1 MNGLRKGNSRKRAS
15 VRALGCRLNQYE
27 SSSMENR
34 LKNKGYEL
42 VPFGEKA
49 ELGVIN
55 TCTVTNEADGKS
67 RSVIRKFVRTN
78 PEAVTIV
85 VGCYSQVSANEIAMI
100 EGVDYVIG
108 NHDKINFLDY
118 ITEEK
123 PVDPVIVRDRISRED
138 FSIGFVGD
146 TNYLQ
151 RANLK
156 IQDGCDFMC
165 TFCIIPFARGRARS
179 RDWNDLMTEA
189 KLMLKKGV
197 SEVVLTGV
205 NLGTY
210 KSERKEFLEL
220 IHALSKL
227 NGLKRLRISSIEPT
241 TISEEIFGLMADPSH
256 CLMPYLHVPLQS
268 GCDSILKKMRRKY
281 SLSDMNQFFER
292 ASNKIPNLCLGTDI
306 MVGFPGESGK
316 DFEKTCETFM
326 EFPFNYCHVF
336 TFSERDGTPAA
347 KMDDQVTMNERR
359 QRSAY
364 LRRLSASK
372 RMAFHESQ
380 VGRELR
386 VLIENPKNQQ
396 FSGYSDNY
404 VKIILSEGFEEF
416 SNKISRVKI
425 LEARPEYVV
434 GQWVKFE
441 N

>member
-1 MNGLRKGNSRKRAS
+1 
-15 VRALGCRLNQYE
+15 
-27 SSSMENR
+27 
-34 LKNKGYEL
+34 
-42 VPFGEKA
+42 
-49 ELGVIN
+49 
-55 TCTVTNEADGKS
+55 
-67 RSVIRKFVRTN
+67 
-78 PEAVTIV
+78 
-85 VGCYSQVSANEIAMI
+85 
-100 EGVDYVIG
+100 
-108 NHDKINFLDY
+108 
-118 ITEEK
+118 
-123 PVDPVIVRDRISRED
+123 
-138 FSIGFVGD
+138 
-146 TNYLQ
+146 
-151 RANLK
+151 
-156 IQDGCDFMC
+156 
-165 TFCIIPFARGRARS
+165 
-179 RDWNDLMTEA
+179 MTEA

-210 KSERKEFLEL
+210 ESEKKEFLEL

-241 TISEEIFGLMADPSH
+241 TIPEEIFDLMADPSH

-281 SLSDMNQFFER
+281 SLSDMSQFFER
-292 ASNKIPNLCLGTDI
+292 ASSKIPNLCLGTDL
-306 MVGFPGESGK
+306 MVGFPGESRK

-326 EFPFNYCHVF
+326 DFPFNYCHVF

-347 KMDDQVTMNERR
+347 KMDDQVAMNERR
-359 QRSAY
+359 ERSAY

-372 RMAFHESQ
+372 RMGFHESQ

-404 VKIILSEGFEEF
+404 VKIIVSEGFEKL
-416 SNKISRVKI
+416 SNKISIVKI

>member
-1 MNGLRKGNSRKRAS
+1 
-15 VRALGCRLNQYE
+15 
-27 SSSMENR
+27 MENR

-42 VPFGEKA
+42 VPFGDKA

-67 RSVIRKFVRTN
+67 RSVIRKFIRTN
-78 PEAVTIV
+78 PQAVTVV

-108 NHDKINFLDY
+108 NHDKINFLNY
-118 ITEEK
+118 ISEEK
-123 PVDPVIVRDRISRED
+123 PVDPVIIRDRISRED

-156 IQDGCDFMC
+156 IQDGCNFMC

-210 KSERKEFLEL
+210 ASGNKKFLDL
-220 IHALSKL
+220 IHSLSDL

-241 TISEEIFGLMADPSH
+241 TIPEEVFELMADPSH
-256 CLMPYLHVPLQS
+256 CLMPYLHVPMQS
-268 GCDSILKKMRRKY
+268 GCDSILNKMRRKY
-281 SLSDMNQFFER
+281 NLSEMSQFFEL
-292 ASNKIPNLCLGTDI
+292 ASSEIPNLCIGTDL
-306 MVGFPGESGK
+306 MVGFPGESRK
-316 DFEKTCETFM
+316 DFEKTCQTFID
-326 EFPFNYCHVF
+326 FPFHYCHVF
-336 TFSERDGTPAA
+336 TFSQRDGTPAT
-347 KMDDQVTMNERR
+347 KMKDQVPMNERR
-359 QRSAY
+359 ERSAY

-380 VGRELR
+380 VGKDLR
-386 VLIENPKNQQ
+386 VLIENPKDQQ

-404 VKIILSEGFEEF
+404 VKVFMSKGFEDL
-416 SNKISRVKI
+416 SNKISRVQI
-425 LEARPEYVV
+425 MEARPEYVI
-434 GQWVKFE
+434 GKWLEFE

>member
-1 MNGLRKGNSRKRAS
+1 
-15 VRALGCRLNQYE
+15 
-27 SSSMENR
+27 
-34 LKNKGYEL
+34 
-42 VPFGEKA
+42 
-49 ELGVIN
+49 
-55 TCTVTNEADGKS
+55 
-67 RSVIRKFVRTN
+67 
-78 PEAVTIV
+78 
-85 VGCYSQVSANEIAMI
+85 MI

-210 KSERKEFLEL
+210 KSEKKEFLEL

-241 TISEEIFGLMADPSH
+241 TIPEEIFGLMADPSH

-292 ASNKIPNLCLGTDI
+292 ASSKIPNLCLGTDI

>member
-1 MNGLRKGNSRKRAS
+1 
-15 VRALGCRLNQYE
+15 
-27 SSSMENR
+27 MENR

-123 PVDPVIVRDRISRED
+123 PVDPVIIRDRISRED

-179 RDWNDLMTEA
+179 RDWNDVMTEA

-210 KSERKEFLEL
+210 ESEKKEFLEL

-241 TISEEIFGLMADPSH
+241 TIPEEIFDLMADPSH

-281 SLSDMNQFFER
+281 GLSDMSQFFER
-292 ASNKIPNLCLGTDI
+292 ASSKIPNLCLGTDL
-306 MVGFPGESGK
+306 MVGFPGESRK

-326 EFPFNYCHVF
+326 DFPFNYCHVF

-359 QRSAY
+359 ERSAY

-372 RMAFHESQ
+372 RMGFHESQ

-404 VKIILSEGFEEF
+404 VKIIVSEGFEKL
-416 SNKISRVKI
+416 SNKISIVKI

>member
-1 MNGLRKGNSRKRAS
+1 
-15 VRALGCRLNQYE
+15 
-27 SSSMENR
+27 MENR

-189 KLMLKKGV
+189 N
-197 SEVVLTGV
+197 SC
-205 NLGTY
+205 
-210 KSERKEFLEL
+210 
-220 IHALSKL
+220 
-227 NGLKRLRISSIEPT
+227 LKRESLR
-241 TISEEIFGLMADPSH
+241 L
-256 CLMPYLHVPLQS
+256 Y
-268 GCDSILKKMRRKY
+268 
-281 SLSDMNQFFER
+281 
-292 ASNKIPNLCLGTDI
+292 
-306 MVGFPGESGK
+306 
-316 DFEKTCETFM
+316 
-326 EFPFNYCHVF
+326 
-336 TFSERDGTPAA
+336 
-347 KMDDQVTMNERR
+347 
-359 QRSAY
+359 
-364 LRRLSASK
+364 
-372 RMAFHESQ
+372 
-380 VGRELR
+380 
-386 VLIENPKNQQ
+386 
-396 FSGYSDNY
+396 
-404 VKIILSEGFEEF
+404 
-416 SNKISRVKI
+416 
-425 LEARPEYVV
+425 
-434 GQWVKFE
+434 
-441 N
+441 

>member
-1 MNGLRKGNSRKRAS
+1 
-15 VRALGCRLNQYE
+15 
-27 SSSMENR
+27 MENR

-123 PVDPVIVRDRISRED
+123 PVDPVIIRDRISRED

-179 RDWNDLMTEA
+179 RDWNDVMTEA

-210 KSERKEFLEL
+210 ESEKKEFLEL

-241 TISEEIFGLMADPSH
+241 TIPEEIFDLMADPGH

-281 SLSDMNQFFER
+281 SLSDMSQFFER
-292 ASNKIPNLCLGTDI
+292 ASSKIPNLCLGTDL
-306 MVGFPGESGK
+306 MVGFPGESRK

-326 EFPFNYCHVF
+326 DFPFNYCHVF

-359 QRSAY
+359 ERSAY

-372 RMAFHESQ
+372 RMGFHESQ

-404 VKIILSEGFEEF
+404 VKIIVSEGFEEL
-416 SNKISRVKI
+416 SNKISIVKI

>member
-1 MNGLRKGNSRKRAS
+1 MNDLSKKKPIKRAS

-27 SSSMENR
+27 SLSMENR

-156 IQDGCDFMC
+156 IQDGCNFMC

-210 KSERKEFLEL
+210 KSEKKEFLEL

-241 TISEEIFGLMADPSH
+241 TIPEEIFGLMADPSH

-281 SLSDMNQFFER
+281 SLSDMSQFFER
-292 ASNKIPNLCLGTDI
+292 ASSKIPNLCLGTDL
-306 MVGFPGESGK
+306 MVGFPGESRK

-326 EFPFNYCHVF
+326 EFPFSYCHVF

-359 QRSAY
+359 ERSAY

-404 VKIILSEGFEEF
+404 VKIILSEGIKEF
-416 SNKISRVKI
+416 SNKISKVKI
-425 LEARPEYVV
+425 LELSLIHI
-434 GQWVKFE
+434 
-441 N
+441 

>member
-1 MNGLRKGNSRKRAS
+1 KGNSRKRAS

-189 KLMLKKGV
+189 KLML
-197 SEVVLTGV
+197 
-205 NLGTY
+205 
-210 KSERKEFLEL
+210 
-220 IHALSKL
+220 
-227 NGLKRLRISSIEPT
+227 
-241 TISEEIFGLMADPSH
+241 
-256 CLMPYLHVPLQS
+256 
-268 GCDSILKKMRRKY
+268 
-281 SLSDMNQFFER
+281 
-292 ASNKIPNLCLGTDI
+292 
-306 MVGFPGESGK
+306 
-316 DFEKTCETFM
+316 
-326 EFPFNYCHVF
+326 
-336 TFSERDGTPAA
+336 
-347 KMDDQVTMNERR
+347 
-359 QRSAY
+359 
-364 LRRLSASK
+364 
-372 RMAFHESQ
+372 
-380 VGRELR
+380 
-386 VLIENPKNQQ
+386 
-396 FSGYSDNY
+396 
-404 VKIILSEGFEEF
+404 
-416 SNKISRVKI
+416 
-425 LEARPEYVV
+425 
-434 GQWVKFE
+434 
-441 N
+441 